1 VLTAGVLKINSV
13 DIRAGVSVDDTASDI
28 TAISSSKAASAIA
41 IAAAINAASGSTG
54 VTAKAEANVIK
65 GTSFTMATASPAA
78 SIYINGV
85 EFTHTGGAL
94 TASSTRQD
102 AADYLNTKSGQTG
115 VVATDNGVGLTL
127 TAADGRN
134 VSIAGA
140 AADITAYGILST
152 AAAGA
157 SAASAATTYAKVTL
171 SSDKQFTV
179 ESGSDGNGSFGKLG
193 FQTGTFGGADNGMKV
208 EDINI
213 STQDGA
219 SGAITA
225 LDAALDQV
233 SLNRANLG
241 AFQNRL
247 TAAVDNLS
255 TQSTNLA
262 EAKGRIMDTDYA
274 KATTELARSQII
286 QQAATAML
294 AQANQQP
301 QTVLS
306 LLQ

>member
-1 VLTAGVLKINSV
+1 VLNAGVLKINGV
-13 DIRAGVSVDDTASDI
+13 DIRAAVSTDDTASDI
-28 TAISSSKAASAIA
+28 TATSSTKAASAIA
-41 IAAAINAASGSTG
+41 IAAAINASSDATG

-65 GTSFTMATASPAA
+65 GAAFTAA
-78 SIYINGV
+78 AVAGSVFINGV
-85 EFTHTGGAL
+85 DVGAGSTL
-94 TASSTRQD
+94 SASSTRAD
-102 AADYLNTKSGQTG
+102 AANQINKFSGQTG
-115 VVATDNGVGLTL
+115 VVASDNGAGITL

-134 VSIAGA
+134 ISIAGIA
-140 AADITAYGILST
+140 GETGALGILSSATHT
-152 AAAGA
+152 AATA
-157 SAASAATTYAKVTL
+157 SAAVTTYAKVTL
-171 SSDKQFTV
+171 TSDRQFTV
-179 ESGSDGNGSFGKLG
+179 QSGSDGNTSFGNLG
-193 FQTGTFGGADNGMKV
+193 FKTGTFGGADNGMKV
-208 EDINI
+208 EDVDV
-213 STQDGA
+213 STQQGA
-219 SGAITA
+219 SNSITA
-225 LDAALDQV
+225 LDVALDQV

-274 KATTELARSQII
+274 KATTELARAQIV

-301 QTVLS
+301 QMVLS